1 MERAGRIVKGA
12 TATRF
17 AVRVA
22 AIGCAM
28 AFAVNAAHAQR
39 SAERE
44 GTFEFGVQVANV
56 SGEALSGL
64 HGAAID
70 VSNDTA
76 IGIVGGYN
84 FSNRFALAAELV
96 WADPSYVVTRA
107 LDDGSGLIDSVDAE
121 LDVGMLLFKAV
132 FNFIDGPFTP
142 YVEAGVGWVRI
153 DSNIVDGPPT
163 TGCWWDPWWGYVCT
177 SFYDT
182 YADTRTGYTYAAG
195 IRWDVS
201 PDVLLR
207 ASYGLTEMDS
217 NYASEDVELDELR
230 FEFAWK
236 F

>member
-1 MERAGRIVKGA
+1 METAGRIVN
-12 TATRF
+12 R
-17 AVRVA
+17 VRIVAHVA

-28 AFAVNAAHAQR
+28 VFATNAAHAQR
-39 SAERE
+39 NAERAE
-44 GTFEFGVQVANV
+44 TFEFGVQVANV

-84 FSNRFALAAELV
+84 FSSRFAIVGELV

-107 LDDGSGLIDSVDAE
+107 LDDGSGILDSASAE
-121 LDVGMLLFKAV
+121 LDVGMLMFKAV

-142 YVEAGVGWVRI
+142 FVEAGAGWVRV
-153 DSNIVDGPPT
+153 DSNIVDGAPT

-177 SFYDT
+177 SFYET

-201 PDVLLR
+201 SDVLLR

-230 FEFAWK
+230 VEFAWK